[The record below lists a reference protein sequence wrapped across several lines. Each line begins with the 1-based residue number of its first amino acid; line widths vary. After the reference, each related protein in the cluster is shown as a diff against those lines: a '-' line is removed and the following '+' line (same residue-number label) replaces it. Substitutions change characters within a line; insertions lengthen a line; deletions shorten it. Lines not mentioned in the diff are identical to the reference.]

1 MMVERLL
8 VGTVPVRILEYRRSP
23 KGYRTRLLT
32 CPQLEACRLA
42 LHEAGFSS
50 ELPSGA
56 KLFVHQEQVRFAMDA
71 IAEAQLDL
79 KPRHVIV
86 SADYESAV
94 EEALSIL
101 PSKLGVRSSA
111 KWHLFG

>member
-8 VGTVPVRILEYRRSP
+8 VGTVPVRILEYKRSP

-56 KLFVHQEQVRFAMDA
+56 KLFVHPEHVQFAMAA
-71 IAEAQLDL
+71 IAAAQLDL

-101 PSKLGVRSSA
+101 PSSLGVRISA
-111 KWHLFG
+111 KRRLFG